1 MSLINWQIYKF
12 LMDTQDAIYDSEIIT
27 KSISQIVYNVR
38 SIHFN
43 SAENHNSFQHSNNT
57 QQQYS

>member
-1 MSLINWQIYKF
+1 
-12 LMDTQDAIYDSEIIT
+12 MDTQDAIYDSEIIT

-43 SAENHNSFQHSNNT
+43 SAENHNFPA
-57 QQQYS
+57 QQQHTATI